1 MKEIIDVDFLPSLD
15 DEDFKK
21 EKNQEQTLIEDKAY
35 NEIIKEYEEN
45 TQDNESFQETKAQD
59 EYEKIHEQ
67 NTSSWNES
75 IEGQQ
80 KNAESRDTSYASF
93 NTAQKQAFKRKK
105 KKISG
110 YIINGIL
117 LALVLLMGAPIV
129 SFGGF
134 FVVMGIGM
142 ALFAC
147 GMAVGMGVLGLG
159 LASFTAVAGM
169 GQVAMLSFFG
179 SLLMLGGGGIGLCL
193 MLMLFIWVKR
203 LVVRG
208 YKYLK
213 NRDEKGVA

>member
-15 DEDFKK
+15 DEDFQK
-21 EKNQEQTLIEDKAY
+21 EKNQVQTLIEDKAY

-45 TQDNESFQETKAQD
+45 TKTDESFQEAKAQD
-59 EYEKIHEQ
+59 EHEKIHEQ
-67 NTSSWNES
+67 NTSSWDES
-75 IEGQQ
+75 IEGKQ
-80 KNAESRDTSYASF
+80 KNVESRDTSYASF
-93 NTAQKQAFKRKK
+93 NTAKKQAFKKKK
-105 KKISG
+105 KKIGG

-129 SFGGF
+129 SFAGF
-134 FVVMGIGM
+134 FGVIGIGM
-142 ALFAC
+142 AFFVC

-159 LASFTAVAGM
+159 LASFTAVVGM

-179 SLLMLGGGGIGLCL
+179 SLLMIGGGGIGLCL
-193 MLMLFIWVKR
+193 MLILFIWVKR
-203 LVVRG
+203 LVVRS